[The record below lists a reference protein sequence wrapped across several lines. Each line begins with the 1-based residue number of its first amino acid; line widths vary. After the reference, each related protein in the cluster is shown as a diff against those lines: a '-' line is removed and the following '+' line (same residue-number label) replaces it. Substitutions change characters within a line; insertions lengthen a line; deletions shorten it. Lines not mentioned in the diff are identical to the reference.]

1 MRIRTVFD
9 DFWTQI
15 WPFWSQISNRPFSE
29 LRKSW
34 EHRFGQLTNLE
45 PIFWNFRKSY
55 VDFHGF
61 WSFLVFNFEE
71 TVLEAQKELSLWIG
85 PPESSLFIFLKKMG
99 NLTWNSL
106 IFTFTDLKLRRNRS
120 RSSERVDRTDFI
132 HGNVCIDTF
141 FKKNQRKNYTFWSKS
156 GCNSGKSH
164 TTMYISLSF

>member
-1 MRIRTVFD
+1 M
-9 DFWTQI
+9 
-15 WPFWSQISNRPFSE
+15 
-29 LRKSW
+29 
-34 EHRFGQLTNLE
+34 
-45 PIFWNFRKSY
+45 
-55 VDFHGF
+55 DFHEF
-61 WSFLVFNFEE
+61 WSFLVLNFEE

-120 RSSERVDRTDFI
+120 RGSERVDRTDFI

>member
-1 MRIRTVFD
+1 M
-9 DFWTQI
+9 
-15 WPFWSQISNRPFSE
+15 
-29 LRKSW
+29 
-34 EHRFGQLTNLE
+34 
-45 PIFWNFRKSY
+45 
-55 VDFHGF
+55 DFHEF

-132 HGNVCIDTF
+132 HGDVRLDTF
-141 FKKNQRKNYTFWSKS
+141 FEKTKIHVRIAHFGLN
-156 GCNSGKSH
+156 
-164 TTMYISLSF
+164 MDAASLNLTLID